1 MKPIQEMSTAEM
13 VTEYNALTGKA
24 VKKFS
29 SRTAG
34 EQQLTKA
41 RFAAGT
47 TDLPDSDE
55 PINSKAC
62 PQCKL
67 DTSVVPAGPDG
78 SPAGRR
84 LRCET
89 CDIEFHPGGKV
100 HAKRQI
106 NNEARS
112 IGVRNSWNDPAVQER
127 RRLRDKVSV
136 AGQGSFRSV
145 RAAFEELELPL
156 QKHIKFRMEL
166 KATKTAEFSG
176 YKFTII
182 EN

>member
-1 MKPIQEMSTAEM
+1 MKPIAEMSTAEM

-41 RFAAGT
+41 RLATGAAI
-47 TDLPDSDE
+47 LPATE
-55 PINSKAC
+55 EAINSKAC
-62 PQCKL
+62 PTCNV
-67 DTSVVPAGPDG
+67 DTNVVPAGPEG

-84 LRCET
+84 LRCEF
-89 CDIEFHPGGKV
+89 CDIEFHPGGKL
-100 HAKRQI
+100 HAKRVI
-106 NNEARS
+106 TNEARS

-136 AGQGSFRSV
+136 AGHGSFRSV

-166 KATKTAEFSG
+166 KATKTAEFEG
-176 YKFTII
+176 HKFTII
-182 EN
+182 N